1 MSSPKHRVRRATLED
16 LPALKSLWDAM
27 RFPAIE
33 LEKQLTD
40 FQVVVDETEQ
50 VCGCVAFQMRGKHAC
65 IHSETYSDFGIAE
78 TSRVMFW
85 TRFQSLAT
93 NHGLVCLWTREVSPF
108 WSHNGFLPA
117 EPAALEKLPAPWDR
131 TAPGWL
137 MLKLRDE
144 AAVASLEK
152 EFAMFVESEKGRS
165 EQSIEQLRMIKTVV
179 VVLAMIGCA
188 ALLGWGIYIFL
199 HRAQAGSPPL

>member
-16 LPALKSLWDAM
+16 LPVLKSLWEAM
-27 RFPAIE
+27 RLPVVE

-40 FQVVVDETEQ
+40 FQVVVDESEQ
-50 VCGCVAFQMRGKHAC
+50 VCGCVAFQMTGRHAC

-78 TSRVMFW
+78 QSRILFW
-85 TRFQSLAT
+85 TRFQALAT

-108 WSHNGFLPA
+108 WSHNGFVPA
-117 EPAALEKLPAPWDR
+117 DTAAREKLPASWDR

-144 AAVASLEK
+144 AAIASLEK
-152 EFAMFVESEKGRS
+152 EFAMFVQSEKGRS
-165 EQSIEQLRMIKTVV
+165 EQAIGQLKMVRTFFTI
-179 VVLAMIGCA
+179 LALIGCA
-188 ALLGWGIYIFL
+188 ALIVWGVYIFI
-199 HRAQAGSPPL
+199 HRARTGSPLP